1 MTVIRITFDA
11 THISRKRWEIFVK
24 HMKHPENNTGFQTS
38 FTEWQNAA
46 KTLPNMDE
54 DIFNNC
60 I

>member
-1 MTVIRITFDA
+1 MTVITITFDA
-11 THISRKRWEIFVK
+11 THISRKRWQSFVK
-24 HMKHPENNTGFQTS
+24 HVKHPEIIPAFQTS
-38 FTEWQNAA
+38 FTERQNAA